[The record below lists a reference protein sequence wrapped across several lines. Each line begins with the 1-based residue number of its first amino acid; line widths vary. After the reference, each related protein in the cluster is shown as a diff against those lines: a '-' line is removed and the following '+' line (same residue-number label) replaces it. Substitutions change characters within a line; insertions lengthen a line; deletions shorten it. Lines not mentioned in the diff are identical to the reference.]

1 MESERVSIE
10 EVKDLLCLVVV
21 KLWGMK
27 MFIEGLKSQGRLGE
41 YPEKERDELMDT
53 LDSIEYLLQMTSLLT
68 HADVTEGEVQV
79 EDVPEVRDNTEAGLN
94 IMRQFLDCL
103 ESEGRLEE
111 FLEEKMDEFDDSLNN
126 LVFLLEIV
134 YLFTYEAG
142 LAIINEIR
150 DCIDND
156 N

>member
-1 MESERVSIE
+1 MESEGVSIK

-41 YPEKERDELMDT
+41 YLEKERDELMDT

-79 EDVPEVRDNTEAGLN
+79 EDVHKVRVDA
-94 IMRQFLDCL
+94 
-103 ESEGRLEE
+103 
-111 FLEEKMDEFDDSLNN
+111 
-126 LVFLLEIV
+126 
-134 YLFTYEAG
+134 EAG
-142 LAIINEIR
+142 LAMIYEIK
-150 DCIDND
+150 DCIDNELSRD
-156 N
+156 ETNW